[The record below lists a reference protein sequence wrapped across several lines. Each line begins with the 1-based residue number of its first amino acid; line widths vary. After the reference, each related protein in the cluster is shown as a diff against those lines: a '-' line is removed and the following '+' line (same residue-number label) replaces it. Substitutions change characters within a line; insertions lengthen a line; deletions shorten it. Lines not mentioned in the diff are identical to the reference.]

1 MATAQ
6 ADKDFMKEQ
15 HSPDDVV
22 SIDLPAPQGWTK
34 KVFFSFPFPL
44 LFSAFEFCVSAS
56 HVAYMPYFAL
66 YFSFLDSFS
75 KFVPSLE
82 VLFWW
87 NFVRVRG
94 CGVRFLAFN
103 SQFRVRI
110 VIFLVFELSLG
121 CICCGVVWFGLCS
134 PSSSTG

>member
-34 KVFFSFPFPL
+34 KVFFSFPFPF

-75 KFVPSLE
+75 EFVPSLE

-110 VIFLVFELSLG
+110 VIF
-121 CICCGVVWFGLCS
+121 
-134 PSSSTG
+134 